1 MKRLA
6 ALTLGIIIVCSMQAH
21 ADFSGKV
28 VRISDGDTITV
39 LDSKNRQ
46 QRIRFNQIDAPESSQ
61 AFGQKS
67 RQNISYIHNQYV
79 YVVEDSK
86 DRYGRTLGTIYLM
99 QNGKVPVLQF
109 RNSVNYKQVVDGYAW
124 AYRQYMKDQS
134 LLVVENNAR
143 ASKRGLWAD
152 PHPVAPWDY
161 RKAKK

>member
-1 MKRLA
+1 MKRLSA
-6 ALTLGIIIVCSMQAH
+6 ITIGLTIACSMQAH

-39 LDSKNRQ
+39 LDGRNQQ

-79 YVVEDSK
+79 YVVEDSR
-86 DRYGRTLGTIYLM
+86 DRYGRVLGTVYLM
-99 QNGKVPVLQF
+99 QGGKAPALKF
-109 RNSVNYKQVVDGYAW
+109 R
-124 AYRQYMKDQS
+124 YMKDPT
-134 LLVVENNAR
+134 LLVDENNAR
-143 ASKRGLWAD
+143 ANKRGLWAD

-161 RKAKK
+161 RKSKKS